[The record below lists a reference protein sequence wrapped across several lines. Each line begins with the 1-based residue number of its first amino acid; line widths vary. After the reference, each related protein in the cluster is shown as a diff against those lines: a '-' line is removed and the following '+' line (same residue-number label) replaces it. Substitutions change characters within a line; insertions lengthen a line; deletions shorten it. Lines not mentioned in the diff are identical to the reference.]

1 MGPGLIK
8 YYEGPIEYKYI
19 YNLSQ
24 LLQRLYFIYAEEKA
38 VNNNFHNKKMSI
50 TNFFTEQLEQ
60 TIDSPK
66 GTEHI
71 IRFISCLPRGV
82 FKTGS
87 GIFNTLLNKLNK
99 VMPELHLPVYNYCG
113 PFTKLDKRQ
122 TRGDKPINKLDAG
135 VSNMIFFTV
144 IIKTPNTDMLLIKSW
159 KI

>member
-1 MGPGLIK
+1 MGSGLIK
-8 YYEGPIEYKYI
+8 YHAGPIEYKYI

-71 IRFISCLPRGV
+71 IRFIICLPRGV

-99 VMPELHLPVYNYCG
+99 VMPELHLPVYNYLG
-113 PFTKLDKRQ
+113 
-122 TRGDKPINKLDAG
+122 
-135 VSNMIFFTV
+135 
-144 IIKTPNTDMLLIKSW
+144 LLQN
-159 KI
+159 